1 MEIYALT
8 DYRLALLFGEVR
20 STSQKKIREKLML
33 AYTVFRGAH

>member
-8 DYRLALLFGEVR
+8 DYRLSLLFGEAPR
-20 STSQKKIREKLML
+20 IRKKIRKKLML